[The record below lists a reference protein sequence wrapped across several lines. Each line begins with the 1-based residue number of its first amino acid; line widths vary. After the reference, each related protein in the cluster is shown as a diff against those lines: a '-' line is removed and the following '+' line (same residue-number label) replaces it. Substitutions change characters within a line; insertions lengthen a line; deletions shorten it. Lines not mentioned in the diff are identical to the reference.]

1 MSVILNYMHKIINCF
16 YAKSLIIF
24 DRQLRMVDMTT
35 FEVVKRLCE
44 ERKISINDLEKSL
57 GYSKNTL
64 YRLKTQIPGSDKLAT
79 IADYFDVS
87 TDYLLGRTDKKRYY
101 DLTEKDEQDI
111 QKELQKMLDGLSTS
125 GHAAFDGRT
134 IDELSEEELEDREL
148 LKASL
153 ESSIRLAKRVAKQ
166 KFTPKKYR
174 K

>member
-1 MSVILNYMHKIINCF
+1 MHTGGNIDLTAFDILK
-16 YAKSLIIF
+16 K
-24 DRQLRMVDMTT
+24 
-35 FEVVKRLCE
+35 LCDE
-44 ERKISINDLEKSL
+44 QGISINTLEEKIEL
-57 GYSKNTL
+57 GKNTL
-64 YRLKTQIPGSDKLAT
+64 YSWKKNTPKGSNLIKV
-79 IADYFDVS
+79 ADYFDVS

-134 IDELSEEELEDREL
+134 LDELSEEELEDREL

-166 KFTPKKYR
+166 KFTPKKFR

>member
-1 MSVILNYMHKIINCF
+1 
-16 YAKSLIIF
+16 
-24 DRQLRMVDMTT
+24 MTV
-35 FEVVKRLCE
+35 FEIVKELCN

-64 YRLKTQIPGSDKLAT
+64 YRLKTQTPGSDKLQA

-101 DLTEKDEQDI
+101 DLTEKDEKDI
-111 QKELQKMLDGLSTS
+111 QKELQKMIDGLSS
-125 GHAAFDGRT
+125 NNGYAAFDGQT
-134 IDELSEEELEDREL
+134 LDDMDEEDKEL
-148 LKASL
+148 LIASM
-153 ESSIRLAKRVAKQ
+153 ENTIRLAKRLAKQ